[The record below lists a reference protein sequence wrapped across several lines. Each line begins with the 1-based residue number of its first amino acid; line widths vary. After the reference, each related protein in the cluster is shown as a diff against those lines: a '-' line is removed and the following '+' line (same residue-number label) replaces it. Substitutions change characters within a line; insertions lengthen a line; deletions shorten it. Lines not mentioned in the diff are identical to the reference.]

1 MESNPLVTIGILSY
15 NRPDDLRQAILSV
28 INQTY
33 SNLEIL
39 VSDNGSHIEEVK
51 NVIREFAERDHR
63 IKFFFHEVNQGPL
76 FNFHFLVNKA
86 SGKYFAWLAD
96 DDYFTNNFVEDTVS
110 CFATIPGIVLASN
123 MPISANT
130 KQPIE
135 VKYIPDTVGLKPIDK
150 YNLMIKYVFLDLN
163 LFYYGLIETSSLK
176 KCKYYLKK
184 VY

>member
-63 IKFFFHEVNQGPL
+63 IKFFFHEG
-76 FNFHFLVNKA
+76 F
-86 SGKYFAWLAD
+86 SSFA
-96 DDYFTNNFVEDTVS
+96 
-110 CFATIPGIVLASN
+110 
-123 MPISANT
+123 
-130 KQPIE
+130 
-135 VKYIPDTVGLKPIDK
+135 
-150 YNLMIKYVFLDLN
+150 
-163 LFYYGLIETSSLK
+163 
-176 KCKYYLKK
+176 
-184 VY
+184 